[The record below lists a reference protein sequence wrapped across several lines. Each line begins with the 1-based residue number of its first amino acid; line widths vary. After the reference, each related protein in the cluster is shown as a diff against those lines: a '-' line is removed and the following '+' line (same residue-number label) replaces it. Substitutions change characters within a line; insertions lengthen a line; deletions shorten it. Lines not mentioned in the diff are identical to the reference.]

1 MSKVTIEV
9 NGLGKRYSLGQRES
23 YKTLRETLSKV
34 FAAPIRAFS
43 GRGDQ
48 RVQPPPEFWALRDAS
63 FEVTEGEVVGFIG
76 RNGAGKSTLLK
87 ILSRITEPTEG
98 SARMY
103 GRCGSLLEV
112 GTGFHPELSGR
123 ENIFLNGAILGMSQ
137 TEIQKKFDEIVE
149 FSGIEQFL
157 DTPVKRYS
165 SGMYVR
171 LAFSVAAHLEP
182 EIMIVDEVLAVGDAE
197 FQAKCLG
204 KMSDIASQG
213 RTVLFV
219 SHNMSAVSRLCSR
232 AILLDHGRIVEDG
245 PVDEVASHYL
255 QSDLG
260 TTAERHWR
268 DPGTAPQSDSV
279 RLLGVRVRD
288 PRGQTS
294 DTFDIRDK
302 VGLELAYEVRS
313 PAVLTPNFHVYDGQG
328 NCAFVVNDSYSSEWG
343 ERARDTGTWR
353 STCWIPGNFLSEGSY
368 VVSAAISTMQREFIH
383 FWERD
388 AVSFQIVER
397 PGGPSARGTYQ
408 GSIPGAV
415 RPMLE
420 WTTETPGSDTAD
432 STDRGLV

>member
-1 MSKVTIEV
+1 VGDTVIEV
-9 NGLGKRYSLGQRES
+9 SGLGKKYRLGERVS
-23 YKTLRETLSKV
+23 YKTLRETLTKV
-34 FAAPIRAFS
+34 IGAPAKALSRSSAQEPAP
-43 GRGDQ
+43 DA
-48 RVQPPPEFWALRDAS
+48 EFWALRDAS
-63 FEVTEGEVVGFIG
+63 FRVEQGEVVGFIG

-98 SARMY
+98 TARMY

-123 ENIFLNGAILGMSQ
+123 ENIFLNGAIIGMNRL
-137 TEIQKKFDEIVE
+137 EIRKKFDEIVA
-149 FSGIEQFL
+149 FSGVEQFL

-204 KMSDIASQG
+204 KMSDIASEG

-219 SHNMSAVSRLCSR
+219 SHNMSAVSRLCTR

-245 PVDEVASHYL
+245 AVDKVAGRYL
-255 QSDLG
+255 ESDLG
-260 TTAERHWR
+260 TTAERRWR
-268 DPGTAPQSDSV
+268 DPDTAPQSEAV
-279 RLLGVRVRD
+279 RLTGVRI
-288 PRGQTS
+288 RGAGGETS
-294 DTFDIRDK
+294 DTYDIRDQ
-302 VGLELAYEVRS
+302 VGMELEYEVKR
-313 PAVLTPNFHVYDGQG
+313 PAVLSPNFHVYDGQG
-328 NCAFVVNDSYSSEWG
+328 NCAFVVNDSYSEDWG
-343 ERARDTGTWR
+343 TRERAPGTWR
-353 STCWIPGNFLSEGSY
+353 STCWIPGNFLSEGTY
-368 VVSAAISTMQREFIH
+368 VVGAAVSTMDREIVH

-388 AVSFQIVER
+388 VVSFQVIER
-397 PGGPSARGTYQ
+397 PEGRSARGTYS

-420 WTTETPGSDTAD
+420 WTAQAPGSENDD
-432 STDRGLV
+432 HE